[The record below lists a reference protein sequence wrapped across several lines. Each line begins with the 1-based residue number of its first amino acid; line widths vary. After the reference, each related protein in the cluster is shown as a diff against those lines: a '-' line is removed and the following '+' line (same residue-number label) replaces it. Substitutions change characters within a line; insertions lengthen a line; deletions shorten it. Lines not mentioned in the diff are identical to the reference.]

1 MKNIFY
7 KKACPSSRMVGK
19 MRGITVVELLVV
31 IAVIGIIILIAF
43 PQFSRMRENQ
53 LIKNATVDVLSV
65 IEKAR
70 SQTLSSLNSSEYGV
84 RFQPDQVIIFKGKVF
99 SGSAVDNETI
109 DIIPP
114 ASISNITLNEVS
126 GSEMNMY
133 FNRLSGVPS
142 ASGTITINTTNI
154 QKIITISAT
163 GMASVN

>member
-1 MKNIFY
+1 MNISY
-7 KKACPSSRMVGK
+7 KKT
-19 MRGITVVELLVV
+19 RGITVVELLAV

-53 LIKNATVDVLSV
+53 VIKNATADVLSV

-84 RFQPDQVIIFKGKVF
+84 RFQSDRVIIFKGKVF
-99 SGSAVDNETI
+99 SESAADNETVN
-109 DIIPP
+109 IISP
-114 ASISNITLNEVS
+114 ASISNITLNGVS

-133 FNRLSGVPS
+133 FSRLSGTPS
-142 ASGTITINTTNI
+142 ASGTVTINTTNI